1 MEKIIHHTLNMYKNN
16 LAIDQGQEAI
26 LKYGIYLA
34 YTYVLGFCASLI
46 LAQILGIFSSV
57 LVLLIAISTFRNF
70 SGGAHCASMVNCIV
84 FSAVTANFLALFSK
98 LLAVDPIGM
107 GLITLGI
114 FIFALWA
121 VYTYA
126 PADTPAKPITS
137 VTKRKRLRTRSYWVL
152 IFGFA
157 MNLSWYLYFGTIHHL
172 IFTSSIGIL
181 WQSISLTKFGY
192 RLYNAFDAVF
202 SRLFLKGGNYL

>member
-1 MEKIIHHTLNMYKNN
+1 MEKIIDHTLNVYKNN
-16 LAIDQGQEAI
+16 LNIDEGQEAI

-34 YTYVLGFCASLI
+34 YTYILGFCVSLI
-46 LAQILGIFSSV
+46 LAQILGIFSYV
-57 LVLLIAISTFRNF
+57 FVLLVAISTFRNF

-84 FSAVTANFLALFSK
+84 FSVVTANFLALFSK
-98 LLAVDPIGM
+98 LFSVNQVLMLASTIA
-107 GLITLGI
+107 I

-137 VTKRKRLRTRSYWVL
+137 VTKRKHLRTRSYMVL
-152 IFGFA
+152 ILWFTV
-157 MNLSWYLYFGTIHHL
+157 NLGGYLYFGRIHSL
-172 IFTSSIGIL
+172 VFTSSIGIL

-192 RLYNAFDAVF
+192 RFYNAFDAVF
-202 SRLFLKGGNYL
+202 NRFFVKGGNYL